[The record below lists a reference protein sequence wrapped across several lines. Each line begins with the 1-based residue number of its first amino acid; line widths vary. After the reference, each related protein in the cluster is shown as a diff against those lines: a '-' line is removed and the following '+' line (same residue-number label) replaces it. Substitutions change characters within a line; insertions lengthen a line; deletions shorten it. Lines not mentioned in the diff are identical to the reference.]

1 MINKSN
7 RSTSVA
13 VRTKEFRSL
22 GCAAM
27 QCFVARNK
35 RLAAS
40 SRKRPTCTA
49 HNCWCYCL
57 PSSGQRTHLHT
68 PHLPLPQ
75 LSLPSHPP
83 CTLVRCRNI
92 SYFLFLW
99 WKVSGASKLYSLETG
114 PLGQAGTIVISGAR
128 SGPLCGDLT
137 VNTSCDDRGLAAGL
151 ARWSQ
156 AALEMWTMVACWT
169 NVAFLDTINL

>member
-1 MINKSN
+1 MRHSSILQGPGGGPASRIVRLNPTGTSIPFSMINKRN

-13 VRTKEFRSL
+13 VRTKELRSL

-35 RLAAS
+35 RMAAS

-57 PSSGQRTHLHT
+57 PSSGQRTHLPT
-68 PHLPLPQ
+68 PHLPFPQ

-83 CTLVRCRNI
+83 CTLVRCRNM

-99 WKVSGASKLYSLETG
+99 WKVSGASKTLL
-114 PLGQAGTIVISGAR
+114 AGDRPVG
-128 SGPLCGDLT
+128 
-137 VNTSCDDRGLAAGL
+137 TSWNHCHLRG
-151 ARWSQ
+151 
-156 AALEMWTMVACWT
+156 
-169 NVAFLDTINL
+169 